1 MKYKIAQYKYFRE
14 KYNNEIQNSNRL
26 TVDLNTALNNAKFME
41 QLYIASD
48 NLYEMILKFKK
59 NPDQL
64 SLKEKRHLQESVDK
78 YYLRSKFRSTP
89 FGLFSQVSNLVNTS
103 PNKKE
108 LNIGFR
114 WFYCV
119 IQKLVKKYPEKFE
132 YIFENGLSISH
143 NVISFFNQTNNITD
157 SKNNIQ
163 INDTKLVELLRKFCN
178 RSRSLEEIKL
188 FIKSKYED
196 VDNDYIEKYILNL
209 INKKI
214 LRATAYP
221 SLDESQDEKL
231 YVLTNLYNNL
241 GLKKIAVKVRRI
253 RDLINKYN
261 ISEVGSGISILSEIR
276 ELMNSI
282 ESVQKEDIDVD
293 LYKKR
298 PSINIAQSTIKNVE
312 KMVELL
318 SKISLP
324 SSPLYE
330 YIFNFVDKFGTNT
343 EVPLG
348 ILINKN
354 TGIGLPKMNSKDDPK
369 LINIQ
374 KSITDYFD
382 NKIERAILTSK
393 DVVIDENDSK
403 NVSLLEN
410 LNDERILF
418 SFPTSFDICLNLNN
432 QGAVSIAEIQG
443 SDHPYSMIGRF
454 RNLDSMAIKEFFDSR
469 SKAVDQCDLNVLP
482 TKLELG
488 NITNNKHYN
497 QLELSVGVNGH
508 KNKRQ
513 VNLDDILVGVE
524 EKSLKLYLRL
534 RNSDKKI
541 IFIDNNML
549 NNDLKHPIVKLLLD
563 ISNQADKWWFN
574 YPWKEL
580 SENQAYI
587 PRIICQGITVQN
599 RRWNFLPIN
608 DVSKKVISFKKFRT
622 QILDFKQKFKVPDF
636 VLYVNFDNKLPVN
649 FDDTSL
655 YRIYKMWKKN
665 PIAKVRLEEVSSK
678 LFNKNYYEEEAVCTL
693 YSPVKEY
700 NRSIEDKV
708 EYNSVYPVNVD
719 KNWIY
724 INLIFADKDYQNSFI
739 KSKLLTLFSKVDKY
753 AEKQF
758 FIQYETDKNLPT
770 IRYRVKINDYKNYF
784 SVMGLLLDFL
794 TNEVKN
800 ETLKNFAFENYF
812 PEIYRYGGKQ
822 YISDCESIFAI
833 DSRLSLYAYNTLNNY
848 IDRQALLVYSS
859 NAYILSRS
867 VDIKENL
874 NFIKYFDTQDKKD
887 ANKWFRENKDKVSS
901 FEADSYINSL
911 IQDRSIILRRLMTTS
926 QISDD
931 QKDEI
936 LLSLLHMSANRLI
949 GVDRVLENRLMLA
962 TTNLIKANFY
972 KHNV

>member
-1 MKYKIAQYKYFRE
+1 M
-14 KYNNEIQNSNRL
+14 
-26 TVDLNTALNNAKFME
+26 
-41 QLYIASD
+41 
-48 NLYEMILKFKK
+48 
-59 NPDQL
+59 
-64 SLKEKRHLQESVDK
+64 
-78 YYLRSKFRSTP
+78 
-89 FGLFSQVSNLVNTS
+89 
-103 PNKKE
+103 
-108 LNIGFR
+108 
-114 WFYCV
+114 
-119 IQKLVKKYPEKFE
+119 
-132 YIFENGLSISH
+132 
-143 NVISFFNQTNNITD
+143 
-157 SKNNIQ
+157 
-163 INDTKLVELLRKFCN
+163 
-178 RSRSLEEIKL
+178 
-188 FIKSKYED
+188 
-196 VDNDYIEKYILNL
+196 
-209 INKKI
+209 
-214 LRATAYP
+214 
-221 SLDESQDEKL
+221 
-231 YVLTNLYNNL
+231 
-241 GLKKIAVKVRRI
+241 
-253 RDLINKYN
+253 
-261 ISEVGSGISILSEIR
+261 
-276 ELMNSI
+276 
-282 ESVQKEDIDVD
+282 
-293 LYKKR
+293 
-298 PSINIAQSTIKNVE
+298 
-312 KMVELL
+312 
-318 SKISLP
+318 
-324 SSPLYE
+324 
-330 YIFNFVDKFGTNT
+330 
-343 EVPLG
+343 
-348 ILINKN
+348 
-354 TGIGLPKMNSKDDPK
+354 
-369 LINIQ
+369 
-374 KSITDYFD
+374 
-382 NKIERAILTSK
+382 
-393 DVVIDENDSK
+393 
-403 NVSLLEN
+403 
-410 LNDERILF
+410 
-418 SFPTSFDICLNLNN
+418 
-432 QGAVSIAEIQG
+432 
-443 SDHPYSMIGRF
+443 
-454 RNLDSMAIKEFFDSR
+454 
-469 SKAVDQCDLNVLP
+469 
-482 TKLELG
+482 
-488 NITNNKHYN
+488 
-497 QLELSVGVNGH
+497 
-508 KNKRQ
+508 
-513 VNLDDILVGVE
+513 VGVE